1 MNIKPW
7 IAAFRPR
14 TLPLALSSIA
24 MSGFLAASAG
34 KFNGLLFTLCCVTT
48 IFLQVLSNLANDY
61 GDTVNGADHAGRTG
75 PQRAVQS
82 GAITPGAMR
91 TAMIVFVLLSLI
103 SGLSLLYVAFGWNL
117 QMIGFFLVLGLL
129 SIMAAIAYTVGR
141 KPYGYMGLG
150 DISVL
155 IFFGLIG
162 VLGSYY
168 LFTQEFS
175 WALLGPALSC
185 GLFSVAVLNIN
196 NIRDIESDRAAG
208 KFSIPVRVGKE
219 VAAKYHWVLL
229 IGGWM
234 GAVVFVATRYTSPVQ
249 WIFVLSA
256 PLFFLNGRSVSQK
269 PSSQLDPYLKQMA
282 LSTLIFVLL
291 FGLGQFL
298 AFRP

>member
-1 MNIKPW
+1 MNVKSW

-24 MSGFLAASAG
+24 MSGLLAASAG

-61 GDTVNGADHAGRTG
+61 GDTVNGADHAGRIG

-82 GAITPGAMR
+82 GAITPAAMR
-91 TAMIVFVLLSLI
+91 IAITLFVGLSLA
-103 SGLSLLYVAFGWNL
+103 SGLSLLFAAFGWNL
-117 QMIGFFLVLGLL
+117 QMIGFFLVLGVL
-129 SIMAAIAYTVGR
+129 SIIAAIAYTVGR

-162 VLGSYY
+162 VMGSYY
-168 LFTQEFS
+168 LFTLEFT
-175 WALLGPALSC
+175 WAMLGPALSC
-185 GLFSVAVLNIN
+185 GFFSVAVLNIN
-196 NIRDIESDRAAG
+196 NIRDIDSDRAAG
-208 KFSIPVRVGKE
+208 KYSIPVRVGKDT
-219 VAAKYHWVLL
+219 AAKYHCVLL
-229 IGGWM
+229 IGGWL
-234 GAVVFVATRYTSPVQ
+234 AAIAFVATRYTSPVQ
-249 WIFVLSA
+249 WIFVVSA
-256 PLFFLNGRSVSQK
+256 PLFFINGQSVTRK

-291 FGLGQFL
+291 FGLGQWL
-298 AFRP
+298 ATTS